1 MLISN
6 FNKKILLLLLLYLVI
21 LSGNARSSEYLDKIY
36 DKIKFPTIEVMD
48 NNEKPVILKFN
59 QELKKKGYVI
69 NFWATWCVPCKKELP
84 DLSLLKSKIKKYNI
98 DVLTISID
106 KKNIK
111 DQLEFLL
118 NNGASNLDHFFD
130 KEMKIFKSLKLRGVP
145 TTIIVDQNSYV
156 ISKHEGILKWGD
168 DEIINEIKSLFN

>member
-6 FNKKILLLLLLYLVI
+6 FNKKILLLLFLVI
-21 LSGNARSSEYLDKIY
+21 LSGNACGSENLDKIN
-36 DKIKFPTIEVMD
+36 DKIKFPTIKVMD
-48 NNEKPVILKFN
+48 NNEKPVLLKFN

-98 DVLTISID
+98 NVLTISID

-111 DQLEFLL
+111 DQLEFLSK
-118 NNGASNLDHFFD
+118 NGASNLNHFFD
-130 KEMKIFKSLKLRGVP
+130 KEMKIFKELKLRGIQ
-145 TTIIVDQNSYV
+145 TTIIVNQNSFI
-156 ISKHEGILKWGD
+156 ISKHEGILKWGED
-168 DEIINEIKSLFN
+168 AIINKIKSLFY

>member
-6 FNKKILLLLLLYLVI
+6 FNKKILLLFYLVI
-21 LSGNARSSEYLDKIY
+21 LSGNACAAEYLDKVN
-36 DKIKFPTIEVMD
+36 DKIKFPTFNVLD
-48 NNEKPVILKFN
+48 GNENPLMLKFN
-59 QELKKKGYVI
+59 QDFKKKGYII
-69 NFWATWCVPCKKELP
+69 NFWATWCVPCKQELP

-111 DQLEFLL
+111 DQLEFLS
-118 NNGASNLDHFFD
+118 NNGASNLNHLFD
-130 KEMKIFKSLKLRGVP
+130 KEMKIFKALKLRGVP

-156 ISKHEGILKWGD
+156 ISKHEGILEWGE
-168 DEIINEIKSLFN
+168 DEIINKIKSLFN

>member
-6 FNKKILLLLLLYLVI
+6 FNKKILLLLFLVI
-21 LSGNARSSEYLDKIY
+21 FSGNACASVNLDKIN
-36 DKIKFPTIEVMD
+36 DKIKFPTIKVMD
-48 NNEKPVILKFN
+48 NSEKLVILKFD

-111 DQLEFLL
+111 DQLEFLSK
-118 NNGASNLDHFFD
+118 NGASNLNHFFD
-130 KEMKIFKSLKLRGVP
+130 KEMKIFKALKLRGVP

-156 ISKHEGILKWGD
+156 ISKHEGILEWGE
-168 DEIINEIKSLFN
+168 DEIINKIKRLFN

>member
-6 FNKKILLLLLLYLVI
+6 FNKKILLLLYLVI
-21 LSGNARSSEYLDKIY
+21 LSGNACASEYLHKIH

-84 DLSLLKSKIKKYNI
+84 DLSLLKSKIEKYNI

-111 DQLEFLL
+111 DQLEFLS
-118 NNGASNLDHFFD
+118 NNGALNLNHFFD
-130 KEMKIFKSLKLRGVP
+130 KEMKIFKALKLRGVP
-145 TTIIVDQNSYV
+145 TTIIVDQNSNV
-156 ISKHEGILKWGD
+156 ISKHEGILKWGK
-168 DEIINEIKSLFN
+168 DEIVNKIKSLFY

>member
-6 FNKKILLLLLLYLVI
+6 FNKKILLLFHLVI
-21 LSGNARSSEYLDKIY
+21 LSGNACAEEYLDKLN
-36 DKIKFPTIEVMD
+36 DKIKFPTFNVLD
-48 NNEKPVILKFN
+48 TNEKPLMLKFN
-59 QELKKKGYVI
+59 QDLKKKGYVI

-111 DQLEFLL
+111 DQLEFLSK
-118 NNGASNLDHFFD
+118 NGASNLDHLFD
-130 KEMKIFKSLKLRGVP
+130 REMKIFKALKLRGIP
-145 TTIIVDQNSYV
+145 TTIIVDQKSFI
-156 ISKHEGILKWGD
+156 ISKHEGVLKWGE
-168 DEIINEIKSLFN
+168 DEIINKIRNLFY

>member
-6 FNKKILLLLLLYLVI
+6 FNKKILLLLFLVI
-21 LSGNARSSEYLDKIY
+21 LSANASASVNLDKIN
-36 DKIKFPTIEVMD
+36 DEIKFPTIKVMD
-48 NNEKPVILKFN
+48 NNETPVILKFD

-118 NNGASNLDHFFD
+118 NNGASNLNHFFD
-130 KEMKIFKSLKLRGVP
+130 KEMKIFKALKLRGVP
-145 TTIIVDQNSYV
+145 TTIIVDQNNYI
-156 ISKHEGILKWGD
+156 ISKHEGILEWGED
-168 DEIINEIKSLFN
+168 KIINNIKSLFY

>member
-6 FNKKILLLLLLYLVI
+6 FNKKILLLLYLVI
-21 LSGNARSSEYLDKIY
+21 LSGNACALEYLDKIN
-36 DKIKFPTIEVMD
+36 DEIKFPNFKVLD
-48 NNEKPVILKFN
+48 NKEKPLILKFN
-59 QELKKKGYVI
+59 QEFKKKGYVI

-106 KKNIK
+106 KKSINE
-111 DQLEFLL
+111 QLEFLSR
-118 NNGASNLDHFFD
+118 NGASNLNHFFD
-130 KEMKIFKSLKLRGVP
+130 KEMKIFKALKLRGIP

-156 ISKHEGILKWGD
+156 ISKHEGILEWGE
-168 DEIINEIKSLFN
+168 DEIINKIKSLFN